1 MAVSGPPL
9 GLSVNLTDAN
19 GVVTRLGPE
28 DTNPEDI
35 PTGITWR
42 TARDGFGDASMT
54 LSRRIDR
61 DYIDVSLLDE
71 VEIVGADGT
80 TAYEGRI
87 GAAPRSFDGSHCVS
101 LQFAGWISHAKD
113 RQFTEIYVDRDLSQW
128 REPGRGRIV
137 NIVASNF
144 EQPGPPT
151 VLFDATSGLQALVV
165 RHEDVWAA
173 PYQPL
178 SETWYDAGT
187 SNRIGRIYYDITNV
201 GAASTANAS
210 WDLVVRTSTDDIFS
224 SVPVSS
230 GDIWASVPIASSIT
244 DTAGLG
250 RYAAISFFYGAT
262 PGGGAGNVLSVH
274 VRNLTVYGSHGLTLR
289 GTDPSGVYASD
300 VMQNVISRLCP
311 KLNTSGVQPTTFAI
325 PHLVFRDLTYPY
337 DVMLEVNKYHLW
349 DFAVWEDKTLYY
361 QPVDLT
367 DYDWEIRLDDHDYP
381 ATVSLQGDSVQDL
394 ANGVVVQYTNV
405 ATGTQET
412 LLPTDY
418 TELQDASVD
427 NPFTLHG
434 YQSWKPYQVTVPTT
448 QEAALQLGRTAL
460 AEFNQP
466 QAPGSITIGP
476 HIRDRAGHPQQAWK
490 VRAGQRVAITSSTS
504 LSDRPRMIS
513 EASYSHDDRKVT
525 ISLDGG
531 VKRLDAVVDRLS
543 VALQAAGLGG

>member
-1 MAVSGPPL
+1 VAVSGPPL

-87 GAAPRSFDGSHCVS
+87 GAAPRSFDGSHSVS
-101 LQFAGWISHAKD
+101 LQFAGWISHARD
-113 RQFTEIYVDRDLSQW
+113 RQFAEIYVDRDLSQW
-128 REPGRGRIV
+128 GEIRRARQI
-137 NIVASNF
+137 AM
-144 EQPGPPT
+144 
-151 VLFDATSGLQALVV
+151 
-165 RHEDVWAA
+165 
-173 PYQPL
+173 
-178 SETWYDAGT
+178 
-187 SNRIGRIYYDITNV
+187 
-201 GAASTANAS
+201 ANAS
-210 WDLVVRTSTDDIFS
+210 QRYFSPSIANDETTSTPAIRTALSLPWSAISDSTAFYDSGPIARIGAVWYRWEKS
-224 SVPVSS
+224 TAISAADTNWAWYVATPVQEDLGG
-230 GDIWASVPIASSIT
+230 GDITANLLAAGPGTGYFTPTASNT
-244 DTAGLG
+244 Y
-250 RYAAISFFYGAT
+250 RYAYVRLTYAGAVS
-262 PGGGAGNVLSVH
+262 GAADFPMFWQLA
-274 VRNLTVYGSHGLTLR
+274 VYGSHGLTR
-289 GTDPSGVYASD
+289 QGTDPGGFYASD
-300 VMQNVISRLCP
+300 VMRDIASRFCP
-311 KLNTSGVQPTTFAI
+311 KLNTNGVQATSFPI

-337 DVMLEVNKYHLW
+337 DAFLEVNKYHLW

-361 QPVDLT
+361 QSVDLT

-381 ATVSLQGDSVQDL
+381 ATVSLQGDSVLDL
-394 ANGVVVQYTNV
+394 ANGVTVQYQDVTTGQTNI
-405 ATGTQET
+405 
-412 LLPTDY
+412 LLPTDH
-418 TELQDASVD
+418 TELQDPAVD
-427 NPFTLHG
+427 NPFTTHG
-434 YQSWKPYQVTVPTT
+434 YASWKPYQVTVPTT
-448 QEAALQLGRTAL
+448 QDAALQLGRAAL

-466 QAPGSITIGP
+466 LAPGSITIGP
-476 HIRDRAGHPQQAWK
+476 HVRDRAGHPQQAWK

-543 VALQAAGLGG
+543 VALQAAGLGS